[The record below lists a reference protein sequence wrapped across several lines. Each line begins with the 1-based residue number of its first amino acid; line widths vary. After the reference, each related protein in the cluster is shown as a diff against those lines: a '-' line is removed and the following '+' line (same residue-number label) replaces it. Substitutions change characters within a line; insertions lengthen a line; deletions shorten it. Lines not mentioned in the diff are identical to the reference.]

1 MLIFQSLLTYI
12 KGKMIKQEEK
22 KPQVIINA
30 QYVKDLS
37 FESPDAPFSFAK
49 VKEAPK
55 IDLSLDV
62 QVKNI
67 EKDNYEVT
75 IAITAKAIM
84 DKEKETL
91 FICELQY
98 SGLFTIIDCENEEQK
113 EQILLIYCPNL
124 IFPFARRIIADA
136 SRDAGFQ
143 PLMINPVDFAAL
155 YLQHKQNKDKSN

>member
-1 MLIFQSLLTYI
+1 MLVFLHSLIYS
-12 KGKMIKQEEK
+12 KGKMTKQEEK
-22 KPQVIINA
+22 KPQVLINA

-37 FESPDAPFSFAK
+37 FESPDAPFSFTK

-55 IDLSLDV
+55 IDLNLDV

-84 DKEKETL
+84 EKDKETL

-98 SGLFTIIDCENEEQK
+98 SGLFTVADCETEEQK

-136 SRDAGFQ
+136 SRDGGFQ

-155 YLQHKQNKDKSN
+155 YMQHKSEKTNQQ

>member
-1 MLIFQSLLTYI
+1 MT
-12 KGKMIKQEEK
+12 KQEEK

-37 FESPDAPFSFAK
+37 FESPDAPFSFAR

-62 QVKNI
+62 QVKAI

-75 IAITAKAIM
+75 IAITAKAIIE
-84 DKEKETL
+84 KENETL
-91 FICELQY
+91 FISELQY
-98 SGLFTIIDCENEEQK
+98 SGLFTVSDCENEEQK

-136 SRDAGFQ
+136 SRDGGFQ

-155 YLQHKQNKDKSN
+155 YLQHKQDKSKSN